1 MLQDLRFALRLI
13 GKDRWF
19 ATVAV
24 LALSLGIGMN
34 AMVFTLVNAVLIR
47 GLPFPDSGNLYM
59 LGWDTGGDGAA
70 GVSYPELQDW
80 RNQARMFEGIAA
92 FWNSN
97 FNLSDGHALPE
108 QARGARLTANAFT
121 VLRQQPLIGRDFTPE
136 DERSGAEPVVILGHT
151 IWKNRYNADPSVLGR
166 TLRVNGAAATI
177 IGVMPPNMQFPTNAA
192 MWMPAVP
199 TGTQQS
205 QRTSRFLNAFGR
217 VKDGISRAEAVTE
230 MNGIAGRLV
239 ASYPEAHKELT
250 RVAVQTFNERFNGG
264 KIRVVFLS
272 MMGAVGFVLLIAC
285 ANVANLQLSRSARRS
300 REIAVRIALGATR
313 WRIVRQLLVESVLLG
328 FMGGALGLLLTLVG
342 VRLFDAAV
350 AESGKPYWIVFS
362 VDYVVIAYLAAICL
376 LTGVLFGLAPALHV
390 TRTSLNEVM
399 KEGGRG
405 TAGGRGARWT
415 SGILIVGELALT
427 IVLLVGAGL
436 MVRSFL
442 KLYAIDIGLNPDNL
456 MAMRLSLSGP
466 KYDKPE
472 VRREFYTSLE
482 AKLAAIPGIDASSVS
497 SSVPPFG
504 GTWRRQFEI
513 DGRPVRK
520 PEERPVEVSSV
531 TINPA
536 FFDVAGLQMR
546 RGRSFNALDGSPGV
560 ETTIINERMA
570 AQFFPNEDPIGRR
583 IKFIR
588 PDPPAGAP
596 APSPALPPEMW
607 RTIVGV
613 APTLRHNSP
622 QDAEPDAVTYLPLRQ
637 HPDRFVM
644 LFVRSRLEPGT
655 IMNAVRREVQA
666 IDQDQPVFT
675 VQTVEQMLTQAT
687 WPYRVFGSLFALF
700 AVFGL
705 VLSSVGLY
713 AVMAYSVTQR
723 TAEVGVRMALGAEGP
738 QVSWMFLKRGLIQLA
753 IGLSIGLAAAFG
765 VSRVLGTLLVQT
777 TPTDPLTFVVITV
790 LLSLTAVAAC
800 VIPAR
805 RATRIDPLIALRAE

>member
-13 GKDRWF
+13 AKDRWF

-47 GLPFPDSGNLYM
+47 GLPFPESGNLYM
-59 LGWDTGGDGAA
+59 LGWESADGGGTGVAH
-70 GVSYPELQDW
+70 PELQDW
-80 RNQARMFEGIAA
+80 RTQSRAFEGLAA
-92 FWNSN
+92 FWNTG
-97 FNLSDGHALPE
+97 FNISDGHALPE
-108 QARGARLTANAFT
+108 QARGARLTANAFS
-121 VLRQQPLIGRDFTPE
+121 VLRQQPLIGRDFTPD
-136 DERSGAEPVVILGHT
+136 DERSGAEPVVILGYN
-151 IWKNRYNADPSVLGR
+151 IWKNRYNEDRAVLGR
-166 TLRVNGAAATI
+166 TLRVNGTAATI
-177 IGVMPPNMQFPTNAA
+177 IGVMPPNMQFPTQAA
-192 MWMPAVP
+192 LWMPVVP
-199 TGTQQS
+199 TAAQQS
-205 QRTSRFLNAFGR
+205 QRTSRFLNVFGR
-217 VKDGISRAEAVTE
+217 VRPDISRSEAVTE

-239 ASYPEAHKELT
+239 ASYPEAHKELK

-264 KIRVVFLS
+264 QIRIVFLS

-285 ANVANLQLSRSARRS
+285 ANVANLQLSRSATRS

-328 FMGGALGLLLTLVG
+328 FMGGVLGLGLTLIG

-350 AESGKPYWIVFS
+350 AEAGKPYWIVFT
-362 VDYVVIAYLAAICL
+362 VDYVVIAYLAAICV
-376 LTGVLFGLAPALHV
+376 LTGILFGLAPALHV
-390 TRTSLNEVM
+390 TKTSLNEVM

-405 TAGGRGARWT
+405 TAGTRGARWT
-415 SGILIVGELALT
+415 SGILIVGEVALT

-442 KLYAIDIGLNPDNL
+442 KLYAIDIGMKPDNL
-456 MAMRLSLSGP
+456 MAMRLNLSGP

-472 VRREFYTSLE
+472 VRREFYTSIE
-482 AKLAAIPGIDASSVS
+482 ARLAAVPGIDASAVS

-513 DGRPVRK
+513 DGRPARK
-520 PEERPVEVSSV
+520 PGEQALEISSV

-536 FFDVAGLQMR
+536 FFEVAGVQMR
-546 RGRSFNALDGSPGV
+546 RGRPFNPLDGNPGV

-570 AQFFPNEDPIGRR
+570 ARFFPTEDPIGRR

-596 APSPALPPEMW
+596 PPSPALPPEMW

-613 APTLRHNSP
+613 VPTLRHNSP
-622 QDAEPDAVTYLPLRQ
+622 QDAEPDAVAYLPLQQ
-637 HPDRFVM
+637 HPDRFMM

-687 WPYRVFGSLFALF
+687 WPYRVFGSLFAIF

-765 VSRVLGTLLVQT
+765 VSRVMRTLLVQV
-777 TPTDPLTFVVITV
+777 TPTDPLTFVAITL
-790 LLSLTAVAAC
+790 LLSGTAIAAC
-800 VIPAR
+800 LIPAR
-805 RATRIDPLIALRAE
+805 RATRIDPLIALRT

>member
-1 MLQDLRFALRLI
+1 MLQDLRFAFRLI
-13 GKDRWF
+13 AKDRWF

-47 GLPFPDSGNLYM
+47 GLPFPESANLYM
-59 LGWDTGGDGAA
+59 LGWETEGGATGVAD
-70 GVSYPELQDW
+70 PELQDW
-80 RNQARMFEGIAA
+80 RAQSRVFEGVAA
-92 FWNSN
+92 FSN
-97 FNLSDGHALPE
+97 TGFNISDGHALPE
-108 QARGARLTANAFT
+108 QARGARLTANAFA
-121 VLRQQPLIGRDFTPE
+121 VLRQRPLLGRDFTPD
-136 DERSGAEPVVILGHT
+136 DERSGAEPVVILGYNL
-151 IWKNRYNADPSVLGR
+151 WKNRYNEDRAVLGR
-166 TLRVNGAAATI
+166 TLRVNGTAATI
-177 IGVMPPNMQFPTNAA
+177 VGVMPPNMQFPTQAA
-192 MWMPAVP
+192 MWMPVVP
-199 TGTQQS
+199 TATQQS
-205 QRTSRFLNAFGR
+205 QRTSRFLNVFGR
-217 VKDGISRAEAVTE
+217 VKPGISRSEATTE
-230 MNGIAGRLV
+230 MNAIAGRLV
-239 ASYPEAHKELT
+239 ASYPEAHKDLK

-264 KIRVVFLS
+264 QIRVVFLS

-313 WRIVRQLLVESVLLG
+313 WRIVRQLLVESILLG
-328 FMGGALGLLLTLVG
+328 LMGGVLGLGLTLIG

-350 AESGKPYWIVFS
+350 AEAGKPYWIVFS
-362 VDYVVIAYLAAICL
+362 VDYVVLAYLAAICVM
-376 LTGVLFGLAPALHV
+376 TGILFGLAPALHV

-415 SGILIVGELALT
+415 SSILIVGELALT

-442 KLYAIDIGLNPDNL
+442 KLYAIDIGMKPDNL
-456 MAMRLSLSGP
+456 MAMRLNLSGT

-472 VRREFYTSLE
+472 VRREFYTNIE
-482 AKLAAIPGIDASSVS
+482 ARLAAIPGVDASAVS

-513 DGRPVRK
+513 DGRPARN
-520 PEERPVEVSSV
+520 PGEQALETSSV
-531 TINPA
+531 TITPA
-536 FFDVAGLQMR
+536 FFEVAGVQMR
-546 RGRSFNALDGSPGV
+546 RGRRFNALDGNPGV

-570 AQFFPNEDPIGRR
+570 ARFFPNEDPIGRR

-588 PDPPAGAP
+588 PDPPAGTP
-596 APSPALPPEMW
+596 PPSPPQPPEMW

-613 APTLRHNSP
+613 VPTLRHNSP
-622 QDAEPDAVTYLPLRQ
+622 QDAEPDAVAYLPLQQ
-637 HPDRFVM
+637 HPDRFMM
-644 LFVRSRLEPGT
+644 LFVRSRVEPGT

-753 IGLSIGLAAAFG
+753 IGLSIGLTAAFG
-765 VSRVLGTLLVQT
+765 VSRVMRTLLVQI
-777 TPTDPLTFVVITV
+777 TPTDPLTFAVITV
-790 LLSLTAVAAC
+790 LLSLTAIAAC
-800 VIPAR
+800 LIPAR
-805 RATRIDPLIALRAE
+805 RATRIDPLIALRE

>member
-13 GKDRWF
+13 AKDRWF
-19 ATVAV
+19 ASVAV

-47 GLPFPDSGNLYM
+47 GLPFPESGNLYM
-59 LGWDTGGDGAA
+59 LGWESADGGGTGVAH
-70 GVSYPELQDW
+70 PELQDW
-80 RNQARMFEGIAA
+80 RTQSRAFEGLAA
-92 FWNSN
+92 FWNTG
-97 FNLSDGHALPE
+97 FNISDGHALPE
-108 QARGARLTANAFT
+108 QARGARLTANAFS
-121 VLRQQPLIGRDFTPE
+121 VLRQQPLIGRDFTPD
-136 DERSGAEPVVILGHT
+136 DERSGAEPVVILGYN
-151 IWKNRYNADPSVLGR
+151 IWKNRYNEDRAVLGR
-166 TLRVNGAAATI
+166 TLRVNGTAATI
-177 IGVMPPNMQFPTNAA
+177 IGVMPPNMQFPTQAA
-192 MWMPAVP
+192 MWMPVVP
-199 TGTQQS
+199 TAAQQS
-205 QRTSRFLNAFGR
+205 QRTSRFLNVFGR
-217 VKDGISRAEAVTE
+217 VKPDVSRSEAVTE

-239 ASYPEAHKELT
+239 ASYPEAHKELK

-264 KIRVVFLS
+264 QIRIVFLS

-285 ANVANLQLSRSARRS
+285 ANVANLQLSRSATRS

-328 FMGGALGLLLTLVG
+328 FMGGVLGLGLTLIG

-350 AESGKPYWIVFS
+350 AEAGKPYWIVFT
-362 VDYVVIAYLAAICL
+362 VDYVVLGYLAAICVV
-376 LTGVLFGLAPALHV
+376 TGVLFGLAPALHV
-390 TRTSLNEVM
+390 TKTSLNEVM

-415 SGILIVGELALT
+415 SGILIVGEVALT

-442 KLYAIDIGLNPDNL
+442 KLYAIDIGMKPDNL
-456 MAMRLSLSGP
+456 MAMRLNLSGP

-472 VRREFYTSLE
+472 VRREFYTNIE
-482 AKLAAIPGIDASSVS
+482 ARLAAVPGIDASAVS

-513 DGRPVRK
+513 DGRPARN
-520 PEERPVEVSSV
+520 PGEQALETSSV

-536 FFDVAGLQMR
+536 FFEVAGVQMR
-546 RGRSFNALDGSPGV
+546 RGRAFNALDGNPGV
-560 ETTIINERMA
+560 ETAIINERMA
-570 AQFFPNEDPIGRR
+570 ARFFPNEDPIGRR

-588 PDPPAGAP
+588 PDPPAGTP
-596 APSPALPPEMW
+596 APSPPLPPEMW

-613 APTLRHNSP
+613 VPTLRHNSP
-622 QDAEPDAVTYLPLRQ
+622 QDAEPDAVAYLPLQQ
-637 HPDRFVM
+637 HPDRFMM

-687 WPYRVFGSLFALF
+687 WPYRVFGSLFAIF

-753 IGLSIGLAAAFG
+753 LGLSIGLAAAFG
-765 VSRVLGTLLVQT
+765 VSRVMRTLLVQV
-777 TPTDPLTFVVITV
+777 TPTDPLTFVAITV
-790 LLSLTAVAAC
+790 LLSVTAIAAC
-800 VIPAR
+800 LIPAR
-805 RATRIDPLIALRAE
+805 RATRIDPLIALRT